1 MDTYNWVSGPGVF
14 IGSCILS
21 GSLLSVVEIEGGT
34 QVNYLA
40 INIIRIRTVV
50 FEFCY
55 RPFGSLLDSIVPLY
69 ANPKSSTLRQ
79 LLYTS
84 FVGEADKKS
93 SPYADPDQNE
103 QFFLK
108 CAIKRSFPE

>member
-40 INIIRIRTVV
+40 INIICI
-50 FEFCY
+50 
-55 RPFGSLLDSIVPLY
+55 
-69 ANPKSSTLRQ
+69 
-79 LLYTS
+79 
-84 FVGEADKKS
+84 
-93 SPYADPDQNE
+93 
-103 QFFLK
+103 
-108 CAIKRSFPE
+108 